1 MGECDQVLDKIIL
14 PRMDFYGY
22 HGVFKEEKQVG
33 QPFIISVEMM
43 LDLVPAGV
51 TDDLTKTINYA
62 EAYFEIKKIVEDKNF
77 DLIEALA
84 HNIALM
90 LLDKYQIG
98 RVKVVIDKPA
108 APLPGGS
115 LAARVEIEREKKDEA

>member
-1 MGECDQVLDKIIL
+1 LDKIVL
-14 PRMDFYGY
+14 PRMEFYGY
-22 HGVFKEEKQVG
+22 HGVLKEEKRVG

-43 LDLVPAGV
+43 LDLFPAGA
-51 TDDLTKTINYA
+51 TDDLTKTVNYA
-62 EAYFEIKKIVEDKNF
+62 EAYFEIRKIVEDKNF

-90 LLDKYQIG
+90 LLEKYEICK
-98 RVKVVIDKPA
+98 VKVVVDKPV

-115 LAARVEIEREKKDEA
+115 LAARVEIEREKKNEN